1 MCDGDSKA
9 KNEIFEKKNFFDFL
23 GKKSGDFSEVRNYT
37 KSLSGSDGKQKV
49 FFYLFFFIIF

>member
-23 GKKSGDFSEVRNYT
+23 GKKNGDFEEVRNYT
-37 KSLSGSDGKQKV
+37 KNVAGKGKQKV
-49 FFYLFFFIIF
+49 FFYLFF